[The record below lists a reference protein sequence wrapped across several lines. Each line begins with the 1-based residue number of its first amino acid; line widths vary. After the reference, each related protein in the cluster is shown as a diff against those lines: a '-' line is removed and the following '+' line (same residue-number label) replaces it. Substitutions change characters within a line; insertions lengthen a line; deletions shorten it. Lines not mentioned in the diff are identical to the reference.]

1 MLSQA
6 QSVNN
11 SCYVRVWKEE
21 CGSLVAVPWE
31 WGAVGA
37 FGMNGLRGFGT
48 LNCTFGMNGLGL
60 KKAIATL
67 HMHSQPRSKGW
78 GEEGEFSSRVGPSGR
93 GNSDFRLGPRNYRID
108 IPNTQPI
115 FMTMS
120 STLPYVYF
128 GPWTRPP
135 PPLRLFC
142 HSGKATLATP
152 GYTMVR
158 YRATPGFARQQTK
171 INVTPPL
178 VFTSS
183 ST

>member
-1 MLSQA
+1 M
-6 QSVNN
+6 
-11 SCYVRVWKEE
+11 R
-21 CGSLVAVPWE
+21 SLVAVPWE

-37 FGMNGLRGFGT
+37 FGMNGLRGIGT

-120 STLPYVYF
+120 STLLTPILDHGHDHHLPYVYF
-128 GPWTRPP
+128 ATVARQPWPH
-135 PPLRLFC
+135 L
-142 HSGKATLATP
+142 ATLW
-152 GYTMVR
+152 
-158 YRATPGFARQQTK
+158 
-171 INVTPPL
+171 
-178 VFTSS
+178 
-183 ST
+183 

>member
-1 MLSQA
+1 M
-6 QSVNN
+6 
-11 SCYVRVWKEE
+11 
-21 CGSLVAVPWE
+21 PWE

-37 FGMNGLRGFGT
+37 FGMNGLRGIGT

-60 KKAIATL
+60 KKRL
-67 HMHSQPRSKGW
+67 QPYICTASRGRKGW
-78 GEEGEFSSRVGPSGR
+78 GEGGEFSSRVGASGR
-93 GNSDFRLGPRNYRID
+93 GDSDFGLGQRNYRID

-120 STLPYVYF
+120 STPPYVYF
-128 GPWTRPP
+128 EPWTRPP

-142 HSGKATLATP
+142 RGGKATLATP